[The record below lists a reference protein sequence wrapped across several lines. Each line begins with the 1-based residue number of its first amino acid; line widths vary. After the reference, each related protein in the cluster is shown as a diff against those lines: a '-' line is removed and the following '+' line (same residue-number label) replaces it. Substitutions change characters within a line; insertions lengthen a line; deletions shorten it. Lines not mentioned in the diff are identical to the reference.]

1 MMHNRIFYILLK
13 QSVYAIVVVAS
24 IAGQRIVADQQECS
38 TFAKVYYSALISKFL
53 KRSFVEFILVLG
65 LSRNNQKP

>member
-53 KRSFVEFILVLG
+53 KCGFVEFILVLYSG
-65 LSRNNQKP
+65 RSKQKP